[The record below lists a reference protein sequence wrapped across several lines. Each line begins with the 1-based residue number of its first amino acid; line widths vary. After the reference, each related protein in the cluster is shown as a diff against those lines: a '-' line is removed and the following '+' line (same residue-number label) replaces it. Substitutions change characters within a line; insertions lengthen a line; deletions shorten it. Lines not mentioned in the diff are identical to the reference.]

1 MNEKKK
7 EGCSMAPQF
16 PHKAQQTENRW
27 LSPLLPAIFA
37 AGSIIATVDS
47 ASVASAA
54 ECHVTEEGGTSQG
67 MPTWKGSTLRT
78 LPLTMTA
85 ARDIY
90 GGFVPSPVREV
101 EVAPYMNNSR
111 FAWGNTVNQDIAAI
125 GACLSQSIRKSARF
139 DQAMIKPIVKTQAKA
154 LTQVMKVSV
163 LPYNGKWHLSK
174 MRTTLPKI
182 GISANQK
189 ASTII
194 GPVQETQSPIL
205 HDERS
210 VSQSVAARPS
220 TVEFSS
226 LFGGQPFV
234 ALNQFQNALQLAGN
248 ESVRMNLTTTQALHH
263 GNCANGCP

>member
-1 MNEKKK
+1 
-7 EGCSMAPQF
+7 MAPQF
-16 PHKAQQTENRW
+16 PHKAQQAENGW
-27 LSPLLPAIFA
+27 LSPLLPAIFV
-37 AGSIIATVDS
+37 AGSFVATVDF
-47 ASVASAA
+47 ASVAAAA
-54 ECHVTEEGGTSQG
+54 ECHVTEEGGTIQG
-67 MPTWKGSTLRT
+67 MPTGKGSTSRT
-78 LPLTMTA
+78 LPLTITA
-85 ARDIY
+85 ARDVY
-90 GGFVPSPVREV
+90 GGFASSPVREV

-111 FAWGNTVNQDIAAI
+111 FAWGNMVNQDIAAI

-139 DQAMIKPIVKTQAKA
+139 DQTMIKPIVKTQAKA

-163 LPYNGKWHLSK
+163 LPYHGKRQVSK
-174 MRTTLPKI
+174 MRTTSPEI

-189 ASTII
+189 APTII
-194 GPVQETQSPIL
+194 GPVQEIQSPIL
-205 HDERS
+205 RDERS

-234 ALNQFQNALQLAGN
+234 ALNQFRNALQLPGN